1 MAVTRIKNNQITDNT
16 IEYQKIKDGT
26 LVGTKFN
33 ANITLNSNVSIIGNL
48 QVTGETTTISSINTF
63 INDPLVIFNNGY
75 VGVPS
80 YDVGMLVNRNLAA
93 LGDYGSLNT
102 AWVWSESDQA
112 FIAALTTETGSTTGQ
127 INRTYYGNI
136 KVGNIQTSG
145 ANISSLIAGNF
156 TATGVLR
163 STGNLIAQSGTT
175 SPLTEYT
182 KGALIVPG
190 EGGVGIGGNLNVNG
204 LTNFTGNMTAGN
216 IYVSGSINATV
227 GAVAS
232 NYGIFYGDEN
242 GHRALYAGV
251 VGYTELPNV
260 IVQVTGNVDSYS
272 QINFQNTNTGAYA
285 SADIVVT
292 ADDGT
297 DTTKYIDLGIANSG
311 YNYPGYEILK
321 PHDGYLDVAT
331 GNLVL
336 YLQNAGYNMY
346 FYTGGTTTT
355 NEPGFST
362 AFPQITLEDGFGTII
377 EPTTE
382 SVSQTTG
389 ALRVRGGVG
398 ILGNLHAAAI
408 NNTPIGNT
416 TPNTGY
422 FTNLTG
428 NLITANN
435 FSSANVNITGGNITN
450 VTGLTVSNIS
460 VTTFS
465 AANIST
471 GNAQITGGNITGL
484 SNLTVN
490 GNTTITGNLVVAN
503 TTNSTSATTGAVVI
517 EGGVGVGGNLYV
529 NGNTV
534 ISGNLT
540 ILGSVTNIN
549 TTEVYVSDL
558 NITIANGAPSAFAAN
573 GSGISVDGAFANITY
588 FNVTDSWNFNKE
600 VIAPILNVTSN
611 VYLSPTTGTVVIN
624 PTNTGYMENIIIGG
638 NTAANVTST
647 NLVATSSLVVNATRN
662 IQLTGGTGPNTI
674 DNISIGLTTPVTA
687 NFTFANVSALTVTS
701 NASFANVS
709 AATTFSANLSSPNVQ
724 ITGGNV
730 TGVTNVYG
738 TTGQFTN
745 FSSGNVMIT
754 GGSLNSTSIGL
765 TTPAAAN
772 ITVLNVSQ
780 DTKLTTANATSVQIT
795 NLGDVTPGTA
805 VFTTLDTT
813 STTKIGGNLVLS
825 VGTTNPRGSS
835 TEGALVLTGEGGAA
849 IGGNATIMG
858 GLMVNHSQSAAPGHD
873 TIIQGVNDSTLLWAK
888 PNNTYDQVVIG
899 GNNFTSSIDQG
910 AKLAIYSTDSILLP
924 KGYNADRPSGTPGFT
939 DVAGMLRFS
948 LTSNSIEFYDGATWV
963 SPSISFTVISSTQF
977 SAPSGDPNGNVDGI
991 NASFTLPS
999 SATTNGVI
1007 VTINGVVQLPT
1018 TAYSIT
1024 GAGNDTVTFTEAPA
1038 LGDVIDVRILTTT
1051 TTATSIESPTGFY
1064 GLRATNSNVKIITG
1078 PGTANDTVQWVS
1090 GGAEVNLRANVTVAT
1105 SGAAAVVDSFAAS
1118 TYSSAEYTVTASI
1131 QGTDIRQMSKVTL
1144 VTTGAAT
1151 TILQFGDDCT
1161 AGNSLVTF
1169 SGGFS
1174 AGSAQLK
1181 ATTTNNN
1188 TIFRIA
1194 KLYQPL

>member
-75 VGVPS
+75 VGSPS

-102 AWVWSESDQA
+102 AWVWSESDKA

-136 KVGNIQTSG
+136 KVGNVQTSG
-145 ANISSLIAGNF
+145 ANIASLIAGDF

-163 STGNLIAQSGTT
+163 STGNLVAQSGTT
-175 SPLTEYT
+175 SPTGAYNQ
-182 KGALIVPG
+182 GALIVTG
-190 EGGVGIGGNLNVNG
+190 DGGLGVGGNLNVRG
-204 LTNFTGNMTAGN
+204 LTDFIGNVTAGN
-216 IYVSGSINATV
+216 IYVSGNINATV
-227 GAVAS
+227 GAISTQFGV
-232 NYGIFYGDEN
+232 FYGDEN

-251 VGYTELPNV
+251 TDHTQLPTV

-272 QINFQNTNTGAYA
+272 QLNLQNVNNGAYA
-285 SADIVVT
+285 SGDIVVT

-297 DTTKYIDLGIANSG
+297 DTTKYIDLGIANSN
-311 YNYPGYEILK
+311 YNYPGYEIIK
-321 PHDGYLDVAT
+321 PHDGFLDVAN

-336 YLQNAGYNMY
+336 FLFDPGYNMY

-355 NEPGFST
+355 NEVGFSPT
-362 AFPQITLEDGFGTII
+362 FPQMTLEDGFGTII

-382 SVSQTTG
+382 SVSRTTG

-422 FTNLTG
+422 FTNITA
-428 NLITANN
+428 NTITANN
-435 FSSANVNITGGNITN
+435 FSSSNVNITGGNITN
-450 VTGLTVSNIS
+450 VSGLTVSNIS
-460 VTTFS
+460 VTTFN

-517 EGGVGVGGNLYV
+517 QGGVGVGGNLYV

-540 ILGSVTNIN
+540 ILGNVTNIN

-611 VYLSPTTGTVVIN
+611 VYLSPTSGTVVIN

-647 NLVATSSLVVNATRN
+647 NLVATSSLIVNATN
-662 IQLTGGTGPNTI
+662 SIQLTGGTGPNTI
-674 DNISIGLTTPVTA
+674 NNIAIGLTTPVTA

-701 NASFANVS
+701 NASFANVA

-745 FSSGNVMIT
+745 FSSGNVIIT

-805 VFTTLDTT
+805 VFTTLNTT

-825 VGTTNPRGSS
+825 SGATNPLGSS
-835 TEGALVLTGEGGAA
+835 TEGALVIPGQGGAA
-849 IGGNATIMG
+849 IGGNVFVGNAMIINGNSSSFDTFIRG
-858 GLMVNHSQSAAPGHD
+858 AVDDSLFAAFAD
-873 TIIQGVNDSTLLWAK
+873 IA
-888 PNNTYDQVVIG
+888 YDQVVIG
-899 GNNFTSSIDQG
+899 GNITQANVTLG
-910 AKLAIYSTDSILLP
+910 AKLQIDSKDSLLLP
-924 KGYNADRPSGTPGFT
+924 KGFNADRPSGIGYP
-939 DVAGMLRFS
+939 DVAGMIRFS
-948 LTSNSIEFYDGATWV
+948 LTSNSVEYYDGANWI

-977 SAPSGDPNGNVDGI
+977 SAPSGDPNGNVDGV
-991 NASFTLPS
+991 NAAFKLPS

-1051 TTATSIESPTGFY
+1051 TAVTSVDSATGYF
-1064 GLRATNSNVKIITG
+1064 GLRATNSNVKIVTG
-1078 PGTANDTVQWVS
+1078 PGAANDTVQWVS
-1090 GGAEVNLRANVTVAT
+1090 GGAEVNLRANVTVAS
-1105 SGAAAVVDSFAAS
+1105 SGSAAVIDSFAVS
-1118 TYSSAEYTVTASI
+1118 EYGSSEYTVTATI
-1131 QGTDIRQMSKVTL
+1131 QGTNIRQMSKVTL
-1144 VTTGAAT
+1144 VTNGSAT
-1151 TILQFGDDCT
+1151 TILQFGDVCT